1 MNKKIINFIATIVVA
16 LILSQ
21 FLPWWSIMFAAFL
34 IAFLIPLKK
43 VAVFI
48 VPFLAIALLWIIQSW
63 ILSSANDYILAKKIA
78 TLLPLGGN
86 PFVLMFVTGIIGGL
100 AAGIAAV
107 FGKQCKILFENNSKG

>member
-1 MNKKIINFIATIVVA
+1 MNKNSINFIATIVLA

-21 FLPWWSIMFAAFL
+21 FLSWWSIMLTAFL
-34 IAFLIPLKK
+34 TAFLIPLKK
-43 VAVFI
+43 STVFI

-63 ILSSANDYILAKKIA
+63 ILSSTNDYILAKKIA

-86 PFVLMFVTGIIGGL
+86 PFVLMLVTGIIGGL

-107 FGKQCKILFENNSKG
+107 FGKQCQILFGNKSK